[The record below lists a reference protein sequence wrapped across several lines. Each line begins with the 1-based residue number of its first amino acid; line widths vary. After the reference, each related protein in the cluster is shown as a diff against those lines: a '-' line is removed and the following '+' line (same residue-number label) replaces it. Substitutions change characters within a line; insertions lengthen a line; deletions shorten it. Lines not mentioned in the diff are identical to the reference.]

1 MKREEVKAIF
11 PEANDEQLKA
21 IMDLNG
27 TDAEKSKARI
37 ATLEA
42 DAKSKQE
49 ELDRL
54 NAEADALK
62 AANADGAEWRTKFE
76 ALQAEN
82 EAKAKQAEAERIA
95 REKSESI
102 GNRFATAVGEKK
114 FTHDAIRDM
123 YLKKFGEALESAD
136 YQGKSDSEIFHELTK
151 DDTSAFRGV
160 EIVKLAGGRPQG
172 DDGDVDDAKIRSVMG
187 LPAKE

>member
-11 PEANDEQLKA
+11 PEATDEQLKA

-37 ATLEA
+37 VTLEA

-54 NAEADALK
+54 SAEADALK
-62 AANADGAEWRTKFE
+62 AANADGAAWRTKFE

-82 EAKAKQAEAERIA
+82 EAKAKQAEADRIA
-95 REKSESI
+95 REKSENI
-102 GNRFATAVGEKK
+102 GNRFTAVVGEKK
-114 FTHDAIRDM
+114 FTHNAIRDM
-123 YLKKFGEALESAD
+123 YLRKFGEALESAD
-136 YQGKSDSEIFHELTK
+136 YQGKSDSEIFHDLTK
-151 DDTSAFRGV
+151 DDASAFRGV

-172 DDGDVDDAKIRSVMG
+172 DDDSVDDAKIRSVMG